1 MMAVK
6 EEVLDTSFEEDP
18 ESDILAMA
26 LGHPLPTKKINRKH
40 VNDHYY
46 SLFPGDQDEEDIKFS
61 DTVSLISSS
70 RIRLLSTFRV
80 MTMAY
85 SSHFF

>member
-46 SLFPGDQDEEDIKFS
+46 SLFPGDQVEEDIKFS
-61 DTVSLISSS
+61 DT
-70 RIRLLSTFRV
+70 LLYAALSIFDGIHNRAEIV
-80 MTMAY
+80 
-85 SSHFF
+85 